1 MMEVHM
7 RFAVLVLALAV
18 LATMAPSAQSAASKQ
33 TTFEIE
39 RELLRLPTY
48 GVFDFI
54 AFGVQ
59 RGEATLVGYSYYGG
73 LKSHA
78 ARAVKRVPGVDSVDN
93 RIEEL
98 PASPSDDRIRWA
110 TFYAIYNDSFLSRYS
125 PGGPTA
131 ARYELYQSRRF
142 PGLQPFGT
150 YPIHIIVKNG
160 RTTLMGVVDSEIDK
174 RMAEIRAREI
184 SGVFS
189 VENELV
195 VDSE

>member
-1 MMEVHM
+1 M
-7 RFAVLVLALAV
+7 RFALLVLALTV
-18 LATMAPSAQSAASKQ
+18 LATTAPSAQLVASKQ

-48 GVFDFI
+48 GVFDFL
-54 AFGVQ
+54 AFGVE
-59 RGEATLVGYSYYGG
+59 RGEVTLVGYSYYGG

-110 TFYAIYNDSFLSRYS
+110 TFYAIYSDSFLSRYS

-160 RTTLMGVVDSEIDK
+160 RTTLMGVVDSEVDK